1 MAAGLVGALK
11 LEIPEAIETAR
22 LQLRATRIGH
32 EQAVHAAVVE
42 SLAQLRVWMPWA
54 RPVPSE
60 EDTAAHCRDAQLKW
74 HSREILDFC
83 FFDRDAGEL
92 VGKGGLHTIDWDV
105 PKFEIG
111 YWTRTTRAGRG
122 YATEASVGLA
132 AFARE
137 TLGACRIEITSD
149 ARNAASR
156 RVAEKSGFT
165 LEGVMRCRRRDNE
178 GRLADACMYA
188 LAFPESDAP

>member
-22 LQLRATRIGH
+22 LQLRATRVGH
-32 EQAVHAAVVE
+32 ERVVHAAVAE
-42 SLAQLRVWMPWA
+42 SLRQLRLWMPWA
-54 RPVPSE
+54 KTGLSA
-60 EDTAAHCRDAQLKW
+60 EDSATHCRDSELKW

-83 FFDRDAGEL
+83 FFERDGGEFA
-92 VGKGGLHTIDWDV
+92 GKGGLHTIDWDV

-111 YWTRTTRAGRG
+111 YWIRSSRAARG
-122 YATEASVGLA
+122 YATEACIAMAG
-132 AFARE
+132 FARDH
-137 TLGACRIEITSD
+137 LGAHRIEITTD

-165 LEGVMRCRRRDNE
+165 LEGVMVNRRRDVA

-188 LAFPESDAP
+188 MVFPEAGAR

>member
-1 MAAGLVGALK
+1 MAAGLVGALR
-11 LEIPEAIETAR
+11 LEIPEGIETAR
-22 LQLRATRIGH
+22 LQLRATHAGD
-32 EQAVHAAVVE
+32 EKAVHAAVLE
-42 SLAQLRVWMPWA
+42 SIEQLRLWMPWA
-54 RPVPSE
+54 RPEPSPQ
-60 EDTAAHCRDAQLKW
+60 DSALHCRDARLKW

-83 FFDRDAGEL
+83 FFDRDTNEL

-111 YWTRTTRAGRG
+111 YWTRSSRAGRG
-122 YATEASVGLA
+122 YATEASIGLA
-132 AFARE
+132 GFAQGC
-137 TLGACRIEITSD
+137 LGARRIEITPD

-165 LEGVMRCRRRDNE
+165 LEGVMVNRRRDNA

-188 LAFPESDAP
+188 LVFPEREAP